1 MGEIA
6 NRSEGT
12 RTKYQEYFIKFCHWL
27 NKTADQLVEE
37 RKQDLKND
45 DQREQRKIESHLKGF
60 IAYLESEGMSVA
72 TQQVA
77 YAAVRSFFEMH
88 YQPLRM
94 RKGDYPRGE
103 SLGSRVATKDDI
115 KKIYEEAPTRIRALI
130 LFLKDTGLRVSD
142 VIRLTYGDL
151 AQGLEDD
158 EKFIPLSIITKKNK
172 IVAKTF
178 VGPEAITALQEYFTE
193 RRTGTRSVPP
203 EEIAASHPLF
213 RKRSPQVQAISRSGM
228 SSTITFYA
236 QKLGI
241 NSAFSAHSFRK
252 FFQTQLEASGIN
264 SNWIDHML
272 GHRLINSRDSY
283 SKPTCEQLKEAY
295 MKSYPNLMV
304 FKDSNVEARMNILET
319 QVAERDRIIE
329 SLVANGTNKAVEIQK
344 FQNKIEEVIR
354 ENSELK
360 QRLNESTLNRDQIK
374 ELLSRID
381 KLEKQAQRH
390 G

>member
-115 KKIYEEAPTRIRALI
+115 KKIYEEAP
-130 LFLKDTGLRVSD
+130 RV
-142 VIRLTYGDL
+142 R
-151 AQGLEDD
+151 
-158 EKFIPLSIITKKNK
+158 
-172 IVAKTF
+172 
-178 VGPEAITALQEYFTE
+178 
-193 RRTGTRSVPP
+193 
-203 EEIAASHPLF
+203 
-213 RKRSPQVQAISRSGM
+213 
-228 SSTITFYA
+228 
-236 QKLGI
+236 
-241 NSAFSAHSFRK
+241 
-252 FFQTQLEASGIN
+252 
-264 SNWIDHML
+264 
-272 GHRLINSRDSY
+272 
-283 SKPTCEQLKEAY
+283 
-295 MKSYPNLMV
+295 NL
-304 FKDSNVEARMNILET
+304 
-319 QVAERDRIIE
+319 
-329 SLVANGTNKAVEIQK
+329 
-344 FQNKIEEVIR
+344 
-354 ENSELK
+354 
-360 QRLNESTLNRDQIK
+360 
-374 ELLSRID
+374 
-381 KLEKQAQRH
+381 
-390 G
+390 